1 VSWASPGSSAYV
13 LPCLYR
19 GVRPP
24 HNDLKTLAFRDAVG
38 SIKAYEEHIRRGA
51 GDVKVNGQLLLTQT
65 GGRMDP
71 DVKISETSDIRIR
84 FIVNMDIRIRIRF

>member
-1 VSWASPGSSAYV
+1 MYCPVCTGVSD
-13 LPCLYR
+13 
-19 GVRPP
+19 P

-65 GGRMDP
+65 GGVGGVRMDP